1 MITYNWTFPQFVIE
15 PSLDGLINVV
25 TAMVWMC
32 TGIDED
38 GTSALQSGRVELSPP
53 SPAQFT
59 PFDQITEELALE
71 WLGNIINLQG
81 VQQNIAVQIARQ
93 RQPVQPINPPFVAV
107 SS

>member
-1 MITYNWTFPQFVIE
+1 MITYSWTFPQFVIE
-15 PSLDGLINVV
+15 PSIDGMTNVV

-32 TGIDED
+32 TGVDED
-38 GTSALQSGRVELSPP
+38 GVSALQSGRVELGPP

-59 PFDQITEELALE
+59 PFDEITEQMALE

-81 VQQNIAVQIARQ
+81 VQQNIADQIARQ
-93 RQPVQPINPPFVAV
+93 RQPVQPINPPFVAA